1 MGFKKGFVISLF
13 TLLALLVGLYAGIH
27 FSDFLS
33 NWFIS
38 SDVMNGEYTSP
49 VSFTIVFLVVGAMV
63 YFIGVLIQRLL
74 KVVQLNTLNK
84 LIGLLLGLIKSAY
97 ILSFA
102 IVLLESYDERGD
114 FISDELKEGSAL
126 YMPTKQIC
134 LFTLPAIKE
143 TVLLQFE
150 EVKSDLDDE

>member
-38 SDVMNGEYTSP
+38 NDVMNGDYTSP
-49 VSFTIVFLVVGAMV
+49 VSFTIVFLAVGAIV

-74 KVVQLNTLNK
+74 KVVQLNMLNK
-84 LIGLLLGLIKSAY
+84 LIGLILGIIKSAY

-102 IVLLESYDERGD
+102 IILLESYDERGD
-114 FISDELKEGSAL
+114 FISDDVKEGAAL
-126 YMPTKQIC
+126 YIPTKQIC
-134 LFTLPAIKE
+134 LVTLPSIKE
-143 TVLLQFE
+143 TVLLKFN
-150 EVKSDLDDE
+150 EVTDGLSED